1 MEDLIIMAEDSSLN
15 NAGPL
20 VSFHESLEAVRLSEG
35 KQKLN
40 DLIINKYK
48 LENELKILNE
58 HVYDK
63 DEIGLKR
70 LDR

>member
-35 KQKLN
+35 K
-40 DLIINKYK
+40 
-48 LENELKILNE
+48 
-58 HVYDK
+58 
-63 DEIGLKR
+63 
-70 LDR
+70 